1 MWLFFVG
8 GFVSI
13 VQKTGESRI
22 CVRARAAAD
31 LDAFREGFCP
41 RLTPTTW
48 YGGSDYPCR
57 AYVGREDLAEALA
70 AVARSL
76 SAPNF
81 KNAVARTQGEGRA
94 KIYGRL
100 WQELLAI
107 EAEKPPRRARPS
119 KGREGRPAPRK
130 GPAAGGDGA
139 GEGRD
144 GG

>member
-13 VQKTGESRI
+13 VQKTGESRLT
-22 CVRARAAAD
+22 VRARSAAD
-31 LDAFREGFCP
+31 LNAFRVFCP
-41 RLTPTTW
+41 RLTPTTF
-48 YGGSDYPCR
+48 GGSDYPCR

-76 SAPNF
+76 SASNF

-107 EAEKPPRRARPS
+107 EAENPPRPS
-119 KGREGRPAPRK
+119 KRRGERAAPRK
-130 GPAAGGDGA
+130 GRSDG
-139 GEGRD
+139 
-144 GG
+144 